1 LLVESFFT
9 RIAQLQRPP
18 FHPKWKEV
26 ALKAPVA
33 GWTRFQAAQEW
44 IDRNVPSPGAAAA
57 SAAVEEP
64 RASKQ
69 DRDDPLYR
77 EFLLWRANRLNSKR

>member
-1 LLVESFFT
+1 MNRKTFIT
-9 RIAQLQRPP
+9 
-18 FHPKWKEV
+18 
-26 ALKAPVA
+26 AL
-33 GWTRFQAAQEW
+33 
-44 IDRNVPSPGAAAA
+44 AAAA

>member
-1 LLVESFFT
+1 
-9 RIAQLQRPP
+9 
-18 FHPKWKEV
+18 V

-57 SAAVEEP
+57 SAAVEVP
-64 RASKQ
+64 HASKP

>member
-1 LLVESFFT
+1 
-9 RIAQLQRPP
+9 LQRPP

-44 IDRNVPSPGAAAA
+44 IDRNSPSPGAAAA
-57 SAAVEEP
+57 SAAVEVP
-64 RASKQ
+64 SAGKPL
-69 DRDDPLYR
+69 DRSDPLFR
-77 EFLLWRANRLNSKR
+77 EFLEWRANRLNVNR